1 MGGVW
6 HGWAGLVFMGL
17 ALLFW
22 VGVVALIAWLV
33 ARLATRR
40 SPAAALAAAPA
51 LAYAPPSAMETLRQ
65 RYARGEID
73 ATTFDQMAE
82 RLRASE
88 QRERPG
94 EPPTTTLG
102 GETGQV

>member
-33 ARLATRR
+33 VRLAGRR
-40 SPAAALAAAPA
+40 SPGAALAAAPA

-65 RYARGEID
+65 RYARGELD
-73 ATTFDQMAE
+73 ATTFEQMAE

-88 QRERPG
+88 AG
-94 EPPTTTLG
+94 GPPTTPLG
-102 GETGQV
+102 GDIEHT